1 MTQTLD
7 NQTMLKNIF
16 LKKNSGIEGRKG
28 ISLYLNILKEG
39 SLYYTGNSGKLL
51 QPCNGTSQL
60 VGNHRSYGGK
70 SMQFSC
76 NTCHN
81 PGDGLMA
88 GVWNVAPGMETGR
101 GNGPGQDGKMWQ
113 MWQGISGTCHRNISD
128 RQHVTGPLQ
137 GGKGFPVFP
146 ERKGFSSQKLGLEVW
161 KNVIGN
167 RKKRS

>member
-1 MTQTLD
+1 MKNFSFFILSVTQTLD

-88 GVWNVAPGMETGR
+88 GAWNVAPGRETGR
-101 GNGPGQDGKMWQ
+101 AKRTGPGREKRGRCD
-113 MWQGISGTCHRNISD
+113 
-128 RQHVTGPLQ
+128 
-137 GGKGFPVFP
+137 KGFRALATVTSVSTSMLRGRCKVARDFP
-146 ERKGFSSQKLGLEVW
+146 FFLRERDL
-161 KNVIGN
+161 
-167 RKKRS
+167 